1 MNVFSLLAYLGTT
14 VATVGFIYL
23 VSARKSRPIYNDD
36 PRLEGKSFYKLCA
49 AIALGIGALLS
60 LIHSFTNT
68 GMDIFGFCAVS
79 LTSLVTFVLAISIYT
94 DHKHRSV
101 DRVMLRGALILA
113 ITFGIVRL
121 IELGSE
127 PFAVLY
133 AVGILLS
140 FAIMFV
146 PSIGASDSRAFM
158 LLFAAGIP
166 VLEPMFTYYAFL
178 GGIGLWLAYGIGSV
192 IKQRKLNVSIPM
204 VPYILFPFVALS
216 VGLSIVYG
224 GPAVLESL
232 G

>member
-1 MNVFSLLAYLGTT
+1 MSVLSFLAYLGTT
-14 VATVGFIYL
+14 VATVGFIYA
-23 VSARKSRPIYNDD
+23 VSTRKSRPIYNDD
-36 PRLEGKSFYKLCA
+36 PRLEGTSFYKLCA
-49 AIALGIGALLS
+49 VIALGIGVLIS
-60 LIHSFTNT
+60 FIHSFSNV
-68 GMDIFGFCAVS
+68 GMDVFGFCSVS
-79 LTSLVTFVLAISIYT
+79 LTSLVAFVLAVSVYT
-94 DHKHRSV
+94 DHKHRQV
-101 DRVMLRGALILA
+101 DRVMLRGALALA
-113 ITFGIVRL
+113 LIFGIARL

-127 PFAVLY
+127 PYAVLY

-166 VLEPMFTYYAFL
+166 VLEPMVTYYAFL
-178 GGIGLWLAYGIGSV
+178 AGIGLWIAYGIGSA
-192 IKQRKLNVSIPM
+192 IRQRKFNVSIPM

-216 VGLSIVYG
+216 VGLSVFYG